1 MIEPGTAEYR
11 SATRA
16 LALGSL
22 LVFAN
27 LYLFQPLLPSL
38 ARHFAAPATAV
49 NGIHAA
55 TTLGLA
61 IALLPWALLS
71 ERWGRRPVLLL
82 SLVLVA
88 LVGLAQLA
96 VSALWP
102 LIFLRLLM
110 GLALAGFVAV
120 AVAFMA
126 EEFSPVALALAV
138 GAYVAANSLGGI
150 VGRIYGGF
158 LGDWLGWQ
166 AAALSLAVVTMIGA
180 VWVWRRLPPARC
192 FQPSGAPLRADLNTA
207 LRHLTTPRLWLAM
220 VIGGLNFALFVN
232 QFTVMGFRL
241 VAPPHELPVAVA
253 SLIFLCYLSGTLT
266 SRLSGRWS
274 LRFGPLSGMAL
285 GTVIAMLGMLVA
297 RLDQLWA
304 MVLGLLLISA
314 GAFLVHAL
322 AYAWVSQ
329 HAARAKASATAL
341 YLVHYYLGASLG
353 GFWLLHCFEQGRW
366 DGVMGGSALLYAL
379 QLMALTG
386 LYRRRA
392 TVAAEAAT

>member
-1 MIEPGTAEYR
+1 MIEPGTPEYR

-27 LYLFQPLLPSL
+27 LYLFQPLLPTL
-38 ARHFAAPATAV
+38 AQQFAMPATAV

-61 IALLPWALLS
+61 IGLLPWALVS

-82 SLVLVA
+82 SLILIP
-88 LVGLAQLA
+88 LVGLAQ
-96 VSALWP
+96 VGVTALWP
-102 LIFLRLLM
+102 LILLRLLM

-120 AVAFMA
+120 AVAYMA
-126 EEFSPVALALAV
+126 EEFSPIALALAV

-150 VGRIYGGF
+150 LGRIYGGF
-158 LGDWLGWQ
+158 MGDSLGWQ
-166 AAALSLAVVTMIGA
+166 TAALLLALVTMAGA
-180 VWVWRRLPPARC
+180 IWVWRTLPPARG
-192 FQPSGAPLRADLNTA
+192 FVPSVARWRSEVNTA
-207 LRHLTTPRLWLAM
+207 LSHLMTPKLWLAM

-274 LRFGPLSGMAL
+274 LRFGSLSGMAL
-285 GTVIAMLGMLVA
+285 GTVIAMIGVVVA
-297 RLDQLWA
+297 RLEMLLA

-322 AYAWVSQ
+322 AYGWVSQ
-329 HAARAKASATAL
+329 HAEKAKASATAL

-353 GFWLLHCFEQGRW
+353 GFWLLYCFEQGNW

-379 QLMALTG
+379 QFMALAG
-386 LYRRRA
+386 LYKRRSA
-392 TVAAEAAT
+392 VAAEAV